1 MSQSIATCCP
11 QPGKLLF
18 AVAKDGLRACL
29 RERESARARER
40 EREREREIEESESE
54 RASERAS
61 ERERERERERQRASF
76 SQGRSHAIMRAY
88 SLPSLYF
95 FGLFSNVDPV
105 PKECPPLQL
114 RVWSRRQ

>member
-54 RASERAS
+54 R
-61 ERERERERERQRASF
+61 ERERERQRASGAAIAAR
-76 SQGRSHAIMRAY
+76 SIGRLHSELFRRACVCA
-88 SLPSLYF
+88 S
-95 FGLFSNVDPV
+95 GAGW
-105 PKECPPLQL
+105 E
-114 RVWSRRQ
+114 R